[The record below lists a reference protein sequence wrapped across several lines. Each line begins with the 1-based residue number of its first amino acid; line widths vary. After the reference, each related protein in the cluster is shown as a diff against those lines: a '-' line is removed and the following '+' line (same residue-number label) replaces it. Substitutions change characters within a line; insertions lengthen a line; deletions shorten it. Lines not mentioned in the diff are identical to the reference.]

1 MGETAEGA
9 GRGES
14 ARERAAAS
22 AGARGT
28 AKAQRFVEALYR
40 LEYKGD
46 TDSIAS
52 LFADDAE
59 VSNPTDD
66 EPHRGR
72 EGARAF
78 WSKYRQS
85 FDHVHSAFRNI
96 VEADDA
102 ALLEWSSEGRT
113 AAGDDFAYDGVSVLE
128 FERGEIR
135 RFRAYFDP
143 RALGPGAVKTD
154 AVRAMTPTERAD

>member
-1 MGETAEGA
+1 MGESMQSA

-14 ARERAAAS
+14 ARES
-22 AGARGT
+22 ALANAGGRGT

-40 LEYKGD
+40 LENQGD
-46 TDSIAS
+46 VDSIAS
-52 LFADDAE
+52 LFGDAAE

-85 FDHVHSAFRNI
+85 FDRIHSEFRNI
-96 VEADDA
+96 VESDDA
-102 ALLEWSSEGRT
+102 ALLEWRSEGRT

-128 FERGEIR
+128 FEGGTIR

-143 RALGPGAVKTD
+143 RALGAGAVKTD
-154 AVRAMTPTERAD
+154 AVRALTPTARAD

>member
-1 MGETAEGA
+1 MGENTESAR
-9 GRGES
+9 RGES
-14 ARERAAAS
+14 ERASTSAN

-40 LEYKGD
+40 LENGGHVD
-46 TDSIAS
+46 PIAA
-52 LFADDAE
+52 LFAGDAE

-72 EGARAF
+72 EGARTF

-85 FDHVHSAFRNI
+85 FEWVRSEFRNI
-96 VEADDA
+96 VESDDA
-102 ALLEWSSEGRT
+102 ALLEWRSEGRT
-113 AAGDDFAYDGVSVLE
+113 ATGDDFAYDGVSVLE
-128 FERGEIR
+128 FEGGAIR

-143 RALGPGAVKTD
+143 RALGAGAVKTD
-154 AVRAMTPTERAD
+154 AARTLTPTARAD